1 MKLVLSARLVDAVV
15 KGSST
20 VALHALSKAP
30 VIAKVLGQKSKT
42 GSDSKGFNLEK
53 IPFFHNLDEKFE
65 DKGIRVI
72 RNDEELIIEL
82 NDQLLIDTL
91 QPSIQYACG
100 FIDMLPLAIQNITN
114 FEKEVKAV
122 EDKWKHVTGFE
133 YTEPNPVEKAD
144 ISYKYL
150 DVNGNDI
157 VIEPF
162 RIKELLEKLE
172 GTDIESVSQHTNI
185 PKNVLI
191 ALKREYK
198 DAFK

>member
-15 KGSST
+15 KSVST
-20 VALHALSKAP
+20 VALHAASKAP

-42 GSDSKGFNLEK
+42 DLKSNGFNLEK

-72 RNDEELIIEL
+72 RNDEELVIEL

-91 QPSIQYACG
+91 QPSVQYACG

-122 EDKWKHVTGFE
+122 ENKWKHVTGFE
-133 YTEPNPVEKAD
+133 YTEPKPVSKSD

-150 DVNGNDI
+150 DSEGRDRVL
-157 VIEPF
+157 EPS

-191 ALKREYK
+191 ALQREYK

>member
-1 MKLVLSARLVDAVV
+1 MKLVLSAHLVDAVV
-15 KGSST
+15 KSVST
-20 VALHALSKAP
+20 VALHAASKAL
-30 VIAKVLGQKSKT
+30 VIAKVLGQKPKT
-42 GSDSKGFNLEK
+42 ESNSKGFNLEK

-65 DKGIRVI
+65 DKGIRI
-72 RNDEELIIEL
+72 TRNDQELVIEL

-122 EDKWKHVTGFE
+122 EKKWEHVNGFE
-133 YTEPNPVEKAD
+133 YTEPKPVSKSD

-150 DVNGNDI
+150 DSEGRDRVL
-157 VIEPF
+157 EPS
-162 RIKELLEKLE
+162 RIKELLEKLKSE
-172 GTDIESVSQHTNI
+172 TVEVVSQHTNI

-191 ALKREYK
+191 ALKREYT

>member
-15 KGSST
+15 KSVST
-20 VALHALSKAP
+20 VALHAASKAP

-42 GSDSKGFNLEK
+42 DLKSNGFNLEK

-72 RNDEELIIEL
+72 RNDEELVIEL
-82 NDQLLIDTL
+82 NDQLFIDTL

-122 EDKWKHVTGFE
+122 ENKWKHVTGFE
-133 YTEPNPVEKAD
+133 YTEPKPVSKSD

-150 DVNGNDI
+150 DSEGRDRVL
-157 VIEPF
+157 EPS

-172 GTDIESVSQHTNI
+172 GTDIEAVSQHTNI

-191 ALKREYK
+191 ALQREYK

>member
-15 KGSST
+15 KSVST
-20 VALHALSKAP
+20 VALHAASKAP

-42 GSDSKGFNLEK
+42 DLKNNGFNLEK

-72 RNDEELIIEL
+72 RNDEELVIEL

-133 YTEPNPVEKAD
+133 YTEPKPVSKSD

-150 DVNGNDI
+150 DSEGRDRVL
-157 VIEPF
+157 EPS

-191 ALKREYK
+191 ALQREYK

>member
-1 MKLVLSARLVDAVV
+1 MKLVLSAHLVDAVV
-15 KGSST
+15 KSVST
-20 VALHALSKAP
+20 VALHAASKAP
-30 VIAKVLGQKSKT
+30 VIAKVLGQKPKT
-42 GSDSKGFNLEK
+42 ESNSKGFNLEK

-65 DKGIRVI
+65 DKGIRI
-72 RNDEELIIEL
+72 TRNDQELVIEL

-122 EDKWKHVTGFE
+122 EKKWEHVNGFE
-133 YTEPNPVEKAD
+133 YTEPKPVSKSD

-150 DVNGNDI
+150 DSEGRDRVL
-157 VIEPF
+157 EPS
-162 RIKELLEKLE
+162 RIKELLEKLKSE
-172 GTDIESVSQHTNI
+172 TVEVVSQHTNI

-191 ALKREYK
+191 ALKREYT

>member
-15 KGSST
+15 KAASI
-20 VALHALSKAP
+20 VALHAASKAP
-30 VIAKVLGQKSKT
+30 VIAKVLGQNSKT
-42 GSDSKGFNLEK
+42 ESKNKGFNLEK

-72 RNDEELIIEL
+72 RNDEELVIEL

-100 FIDMLPLAIQNITN
+100 FIDMLPMAIQNITN

-122 EDKWKHVTGFE
+122 EKKWEHVNGFE
-133 YTEPNPVEKAD
+133 YTEPKPVSKSD

-150 DVNGNDI
+150 DSEGRDLVL
-157 VIEPF
+157 EPS
-162 RIKELLEKLE
+162 RIKELLEKLK
-172 GTDIESVSQHTNI
+172 GTDVEAVSQHTNI

-191 ALKREYK
+191 AIQREYAG
-198 DAFK
+198 AFE

>member
-122 EDKWKHVTGFE
+122 ENKWKHVTGFE
-133 YTEPNPVEKAD
+133 YT
-144 ISYKYL
+144 
-150 DVNGNDI
+150 
-157 VIEPF
+157 
-162 RIKELLEKLE
+162 
-172 GTDIESVSQHTNI
+172 
-185 PKNVLI
+185 
-191 ALKREYK
+191 
-198 DAFK
+198 

>member
-15 KGSST
+15 KSVST
-20 VALHALSKAP
+20 VALHAASKAP
-30 VIAKVLGQKSKT
+30 VIAKVLGQTDLKNN
-42 GSDSKGFNLEK
+42 GFSLEN

-72 RNDEELIIEL
+72 RNDEELVIEL
-82 NDQLLIDTL
+82 NDQLLIDPL

-122 EDKWKHVTGFE
+122 ENKWKHVTGFE
-133 YTEPNPVEKAD
+133 YTEPTPVEKAD

-150 DVNGNDI
+150 NVNGNDI
-157 VIEPF
+157 VIEPS

-172 GTDIESVSQHTNI
+172 GTDIESVSQHSNI

-191 ALKREYK
+191 ALQREYK

>member
-1 MKLVLSARLVDAVV
+1 MKLVLSALLVDAVV
-15 KGSST
+15 KSVST
-20 VALHALSKAP
+20 VALHAASKAP

-42 GSDSKGFNLEK
+42 DLKNNGFNLEN

-72 RNDEELIIEL
+72 RNDEELVIEL

-122 EDKWKHVTGFE
+122 ENKWKHVTGFE
-133 YTEPNPVEKAD
+133 YTEPTPVEKAE

-150 DVNGNDI
+150 DTDGDD
-157 VIEPF
+157 VILEPS
-162 RIKELLEKLE
+162 RIKELLEKLKDNNVE
-172 GTDIESVSQHTNI
+172 IVSQHTNI

-191 ALKREYK
+191 ALQREYK
-198 DAFK
+198 DTFK